1 MKLGDSAL
9 LIQVDLEDLFTEYT
23 ITTFGCHQP
32 TSNILDQLN
41 RRIEDNIDLL

>member
-1 MKLGDSAL
+1 MKLGDGAL
-9 LIQVDLEDLFTEYT
+9 LVQVDLEDLFMEYT

-41 RRIEDNIDLL
+41 